1 MNPWSF
7 SISFLLFSHSLQQIH
22 CLHSKFKI
30 EEWRCGHNRGNPF
43 LPPRSIFLKFSC
55 RFKIEECWL
64 FIQFQYFKLYF
75 SICLTRQHTSWLALH
90 SAHSTIQS
98 EQRWKAKGPYLTAGP
113 HTLTHSNSMYGC
125 IRTHPL
131 YLFLLR
137 FLIQNFTL
145 LIIISYHT
153 N

>member
-1 MNPWSF
+1 MNLWSF
-7 SISFLLFSHSLQQIH
+7 SVSFLLFSHSLQQIH

-30 EEWRCGHNRGNPF
+30 EEWRCGHNRGNPSPSFWNFHVDLKLKSVGF
-43 LPPRSIFLKFSC
+43 LF
-55 RFKIEECWL
+55 
-64 FIQFQYFKLYF
+64 YFKLDL